1 MGPLYTAS
9 MTSSILLFPEKQ
21 VTRRRPRIY
30 QNLKAMTHDFL
41 NEGQKLCMGEESTK
55 NFLEELKHDI
65 EFLAQLKIM
74 EYSLLVGVHNTDQ
87 AEQEEVE
94 VQERAEDGE
103 CKDDEMGGNL
113 PCSPGTPLDGP
124 ATSPA
129 FLGPL
134 VLGHSS
140 LLWMFMP

>member
-1 MGPLYTAS
+1 
-9 MTSSILLFPEKQ
+9 
-21 VTRRRPRIY
+21 
-30 QNLKAMTHDFL
+30 MTHDFL
-41 NEGQKLCMGEESTK
+41 NEGQKLRMGEESKK
-55 NFLEELKHDI
+55 NFLEELKQDI

-74 EYSLLVGVHNTDQ
+74 DHSLPAGIHNMDQ

-94 VQERAEDGE
+94 VQERAEDGDCE
-103 CKDDEMGGNL
+103 DDGMGSNL
-113 PCSPGTPLDGP
+113 PCSRGTPLDAP

-134 VLGHSS
+134 VLGHWS